1 MSPDPS
7 AHKRIDRRVRNIDSA
22 AWDRETKCR
31 HIWQLRQIHA
41 EPRHETSHFEHGWPK
56 PALWTQCGALVSGRM
71 IPEPKAH
78 ASGKGKFCSVRRFLL
93 FAKKFATLRPGWQTR
108 PPLVGSVLPRGM
120 MEYTSFRLSLT
131 RVTNSYLLALGTPRR
146 SRAR

>member
-7 AHKRIDRRVRNIDSA
+7 AHKRIDRGVRNIDSA

-78 ASGKGKFCSVRRFLL
+78 ASGEGKFCSVRRFLQ

-120 MEYTSFRLSLT
+120 LEYTSFRLSLT
-131 RVTNSYLLALGTPRR
+131 RVTKSYLLALGTPRR